1 MDGLNDDQRKQ
12 VLDKEV
18 VTQVLMIAQICKIIE
33 GCTQRGAFR
42 PEELSYVGSVFDNL
56 SKVVND
62 AVVQVKEN
70 DNKPASIQELEVEG
84 EEEK

>member
-70 DNKPASIQELEVEG
+70 DNKPASIQEVVEG